1 MKSGF
6 LNNDK
11 GNNTN
16 FYIKKSMIS
25 AYLPSFF
32 VPLVCLVFP
41 AIAMA
46 FLFVQIEKEEIV

>member
-1 MKSGF
+1 
-6 LNNDK
+6 
-11 GNNTN
+11 
-16 FYIKKSMIS
+16 MIS